1 MDSLV
6 LQAWGDESF
15 RTAGVER
22 PSYLLGAAVADV
34 SHCEDMR
41 AELQR
46 LPRRGPKL
54 HWRDQDRRARD
65 ASIAAI
71 SGFDAYH
78 VIVIA
83 APVDPR
89 RQERARALCLERL
102 AWQLDAQGVRLL
114 TLEARPPQLMRRDLR
129 TVDALR
135 GKLALPEGL
144 RIDHAQPSEE
154 PMVWIADQVLGAL
167 GEKLAGGRSEWFD
180 AVSPVTTIQQIP
192 L

>member
-22 PSYLLGAAVADV
+22 PSYLLGAAVADA
-34 SHCEDMR
+34 SRSEDMR

-54 HWRDQDRRARD
+54 HWRNQDRRARD
-65 ASIAAI
+65 ASIATIAD
-71 SGFDAYH
+71 FDSYH
-78 VIVIA
+78 VIVMA
-83 APVDPR
+83 APVDSR

-102 AWQLDAQGVRLL
+102 AWQLDGHGVQLL
-114 TLEARPPQLMRRDLR
+114 TLEARPLQLMQRDIR

-135 GKLALPEGL
+135 GKRALPEGL

-167 GEKLAGGRSEWFD
+167 GEKISGGRSDWFD
-180 AVSPVTTIQQIP
+180 AVSSSTTIEQIE

>member
-1 MDSLV
+1 MNSLV
-6 LQAWGDESF
+6 LQAWGDESY

-22 PSYLLGAAVADV
+22 PSYLLGAAVADA
-34 SHCEDMR
+34 SRCEDMR
-41 AELQR
+41 ARLQR

-54 HWRDQDRRARD
+54 HWRNQDRRARD
-65 ASIAAI
+65 ASIATIAD
-71 SGFDAYH
+71 FDAYH
-78 VIVIA
+78 VVVIA
-83 APVDPR
+83 APVDSR

-102 AWQLDAQGVRLL
+102 AWQLDGQGVQLL
-114 TLEARPPQLMRRDLR
+114 TLEARPLQLMQRDLR

-135 GKLALPEGL
+135 GKRALPEGL

-167 GEKLAGGRSEWFD
+167 GEKMSGGRSDWFD
-180 AVSPVTTIQQIP
+180 AVSPSTTIERIE